1 MSWTISILTRKGNRM
16 MSQRKKVDNAQ
27 RQKRNLMLQ
36 NGLIVLAV
44 VAVFG
49 FFVYTSVIGLLDT
62 KTETH
67 YVHTQVL
74 SDYMQNLDAEG
85 VQ

>member
-1 MSWTISILTRKGNRM
+1 

-49 FFVYTSVIGLLDT
+49 FFVYTSVTGLLDT
-62 KTETH
+62 KIETH

-74 SDYMQNLDAEG
+74 SDYMQNLDVEG

>member
-1 MSWTISILTRKGNRM
+1 M
-16 MSQRKKVDNAQ
+16 MSHRKKVDNAQ

-49 FFVYTSVIGLLDT
+49 FFVYTSVTGLLDT
-62 KTETH
+62 KTETY

>member
-1 MSWTISILTRKGNRM
+1 MSWTISILTRKDNRM

-49 FFVYTSVIGLLDT
+49 FFVYTSVTGLLDT